1 MCGGLVLRLLAFS
14 PNFRPFKAD
23 PRIKILCPLK
33 MDEHS
38 VIKYLGQTSGL
49 HLVGE
54 SSLRYYPLC
63 IADCRFSR
71 SSERDVGMAT
81 RVVRRANNHL
91 WLLPSLA
98 AQQRLL
104 EIYFT
109 NSHPYLQFL
118 DQEMCVD
125 ISVYLSLPGTGS
137 FGYIPASPHTSSRD
151 RYRERATLILY
162 TIFLLALS
170 HLSEHVEGIRG
181 TRDDYYNAV
190 LDPLDQL
197 DDHLTLE
204 TVQVLLMLRWR
215 EQGYDQS
222 QRAWLHLG
230 IS

>member
-1 MCGGLVLRLLAFS
+1 MCGGLLLRLLAFS

-109 NSHPYLQFL
+109 DSHPYLPFL

-137 FGYIPASPHTSSRD
+137 FGRPRRIHLPVIDTEN
-151 RYRERATLILY
+151 ER
-162 TIFLLALS
+162 
-170 HLSEHVEGIRG
+170 
-181 TRDDYYNAV
+181 
-190 LDPLDQL
+190 P
-197 DDHLTLE
+197 
-204 TVQVLLMLRWR
+204 
-215 EQGYDQS
+215 
-222 QRAWLHLG
+222 
-230 IS
+230 

>member
-1 MCGGLVLRLLAFS
+1 
-14 PNFRPFKAD
+14 
-23 PRIKILCPLK
+23 
-33 MDEHS
+33 
-38 VIKYLGQTSGL
+38 
-49 HLVGE
+49 
-54 SSLRYYPLC
+54 
-63 IADCRFSR
+63 
-71 SSERDVGMAT
+71 
-81 RVVRRANNHL
+81 
-91 WLLPSLA
+91 
-98 AQQRLL
+98 
-104 EIYFT
+104 
-109 NSHPYLQFL
+109 
-118 DQEMCVD
+118 MCVD